1 MAPDKLFWNLDF
13 GAWDFNFGIY
23 FQLVFL
29 PFFQYWLVNSHSV
42 NGKSGLFLIFA
53 ANHSKDIMTGKDL
66 RIVFMGTPD
75 FAVASL
81 KALVE
86 GGYNIVGVI
95 TVPDKPAGRGR
106 QLQQSAVKQYAVE
119 QGLHVM
125 QPEKLK
131 NPEFLAELEALKAD
145 LQVIVAF
152 RMLPEVVWS
161 MPRLGTFNL
170 HGSLLPQ
177 YRGAAP
183 LNWAVMN
190 GDKETG
196 VTTFLLSHEID
207 TGAILFHEKITIG
220 EDDTVGD
227 IHDRLMEIGAG
238 LVVKTVDALAE
249 GNYTAVA
256 QDDIQV
262 ESLRPAPKIFKEDCK
277 IDWNKPAVEVRN
289 LIRGLSPYPAAWTEL
304 VDGKGKVLSLKIF
317 RAEIEPA
324 EGLTPGMVETDGK
337 TNFKI
342 AAADGWLTISDLQLS
357 GKKRMAVDDF
367 LRGIH
372 DPGQLQVQ

>member
-1 MAPDKLFWNLDF
+1 
-13 GAWDFNFGIY
+13 
-23 FQLVFL
+23 
-29 PFFQYWLVNSHSV
+29 
-42 NGKSGLFLIFA
+42 
-53 ANHSKDIMTGKDL
+53 MTGKDL

-119 QGLHVM
+119 QGLYVM

-190 GDKETG
+190 GDQETG

-207 TGAILFHEKITIG
+207 TGAILFHEKTPISD
-220 EDDTVGD
+220 DDTVGD
-227 IHDRLMEIGAG
+227 IHDRLMDIGAG

-277 IDWNKPAVEVRN
+277 IDWSKPAVEVRN

-317 RAEIEPA
+317 RAEIESA
-324 EGLTPGMVETDGK
+324 KGLTPGTLDTDGK
-337 TNFKI
+337 TYFRI

-372 DPGQLQVQ
+372 EPGELKVQ